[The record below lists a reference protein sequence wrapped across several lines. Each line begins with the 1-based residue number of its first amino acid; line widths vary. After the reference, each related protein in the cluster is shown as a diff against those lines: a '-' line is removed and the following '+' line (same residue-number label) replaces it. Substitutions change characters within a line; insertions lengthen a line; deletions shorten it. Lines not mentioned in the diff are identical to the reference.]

1 MNSPVDVGKLVL
13 VDKCSTDSEKP
24 LARFALALDSEEEFD
39 QRNMLGSP
47 KAVAPAL
54 VMEKMPIQAQAFV

>member
-1 MNSPVDVGKLVL
+1 MNSPVDVGILML
-13 VDKCSTDSEKP
+13 DKCSTDSEKP

-54 VMEKMPIQAQAFV
+54 VMEKMPIQALAFL